1 MNCEP
6 QRKVICP
13 QLILNRGKTSVIL
26 LQFSI
31 ALVNLIHLDH
41 VSFSFLRNQSTRVP
55 KYFSS
60 LLLLKKK
67 KKSVLL
73 FLLDND
79 FQWKHGNLLLK
90 TELLLFLQLYLSLN
104 KQSKGK
110 QKKLQVTLE
119 YSWKLLYVKLI
130 WLVDKAGQSLL
141 HLLYR
146 FNGVGTVKVQKAATR

>member
-13 QLILNRGKTSVIL
+13 QLILNRGKTSAIL
-26 LQFSI
+26 LQLRI
-31 ALVNLIHLDH
+31 ALVDLIHLDH
-41 VSFSFLRNQSTRVP
+41 VGFSFLRNQSTCVP

-67 KKSVLL
+67 KSGLL

-79 FQWKHGNLLLK
+79 FQWKQGNLLLK

-110 QKKLQVTLE
+110 QKKLQVILE

-141 HLLYR
+141 HLPYR
-146 FNGVGTVKVQKAATR
+146 FNGIITVKLQKASTH